1 MTNDKILD
9 LLSQAGL
16 EVSKVK
22 TLPSTTPSQDIA
34 EQLQIEQ
41 GLNLQ
46 STEKSKDFL
55 SRKTSAKAKFN
66 NQIVDI
72 TFTYKRVKGIDVGD
86 TENADKNRYAIYID
100 KKFDTGVYFTQLGA
114 VKQFEYLLKYNAELL
129 TDDNYSA
136 FHIGQDWK
144 LPTQFQTELGRNKC
158 LTWTSNQ
165 GVPVI
170 VPTITMCQN
179 FDNSNE
185 LGGTPFSRPNYR
197 IQKQSLMT
205 QVQVGLVHNVNIP
218 VLAPSRWSVISQ
230 DIHNNKSP
238 QVTTDEASFIS
249 WYSQLVDKASK

>member
-1 MTNDKILD
+1 M
-9 LLSQAGL
+9 
-16 EVSKVK
+16 
-22 TLPSTTPSQDIA
+22 
-34 EQLQIEQ
+34 
-41 GLNLQ
+41 
-46 STEKSKDFL
+46 
-55 SRKTSAKAKFN
+55 
-66 NQIVDI
+66 
-72 TFTYKRVKGIDVGD
+72 
-86 TENADKNRYAIYID
+86 
-100 KKFDTGVYFTQLGA
+100 
-114 VKQFEYLLKYNAELL
+114 
-129 TDDNYSA
+129 
-136 FHIGQDWK
+136 
-144 LPTQFQTELGRNKC
+144 PTQFQTELGRNKC

-205 QVQVGLVHNVNIP
+205 QVQVGLVHNVNVP

>member
-1 MTNDKILD
+1 M
-9 LLSQAGL
+9 
-16 EVSKVK
+16 SKV
-22 TLPSTTPSQDIA
+22 LIY
-34 EQLQIEQ
+34 
-41 GLNLQ
+41 NLQ
-46 STEKSKDFL
+46 RSL
-55 SRKTSAKAKFN
+55 KTFS
-66 NQIVDI
+66 VDCRLRPCSI
-72 TFTYKRVKGIDVGD
+72 CKRVKGIDVGD

-238 QVTTDEASFIS
+238 QVTTDEANFIS

>member
-46 STEKSKDFL
+46 STEKAKDFL
-55 SRKTSAKAKFN
+55 ARKTSAKAKFN